1 MSLETEQ
8 GVHTTQDLLESS
20 AEHREESHRAEES
33 ASDLGQV
40 LYMSRAF

>member
-8 GVHTTQDLLESS
+8 AVHATQDLLESS
-20 AEHREESHRAEES
+20 AEHREEFHRGES

-40 LYMSRAF
+40 TAWLGLEQ